1 VTRSTLVLVNVISG
15 LLVMSV
21 SPLAQDKATDKPQK
35 SVEERLADLEKQV
48 GGDAMRVFWKDGLRF
63 ESADKRYKVKIGG
76 RIHYDNSFFDP
87 DANTRAAVESNGPPV
102 VRIEDGS
109 EFRRARIEMSG
120 EVAERVEWAAGYDFG
135 GGRTNFRGLYV
146 GMKDL
151 PFGNLRIGQMK
162 EPFSLEQLT
171 SSNNIPFIERSAKA
185 AQDPAYNAGIM
196 VYDAHLEERMTW
208 AIGAFRVG
216 TDDLE
221 VSRGDGEW
229 ATTARV
235 TGLPLFD
242 EEGDDYVHLGLAAS
256 RRSPT
261 DDMVS
266 FSSRPEANLA
276 PAYVSLSGFPAETV
290 DLIGAEAAWVRGPLT
305 VAGEYAQASIDGPSG
320 ATQEPTF
327 SGYYAMASWLLTG
340 ESRPYS
346 KASGVFGAVKPR
358 ENAFGKEHGLGA
370 WEVLARISSL
380 DLRDDGVDE
389 GQLDDLTFGVNW
401 YLNPNTRVM
410 LNYILADLDP
420 TAPAADGDTDILSL
434 RVQFNF

>member
-1 VTRSTLVLVNVISG
+1 VVPCLIALAASTS
-15 LLVMSV
+15 
-21 SPLAQDKATDKPQK
+21 AQETAADKPQK
-35 SVEERLADLEKQV
+35 SVEERLADLEKLT

-63 ESADKRYKVKIGG
+63 ESADKRYKFKLGG

-87 DANTRAAVESNGPPV
+87 DADTRAAVESNGPPA

-120 EVAERVEWAAGYDFG
+120 EVGDRVEWAAAYDFG

-171 SSNNIPFIERSAKA
+171 SSNNIPFIERSVKA
-185 AQDPAYNAGIM
+185 AQDPAYNAGVMI
-196 VYDAHLEERMTW
+196 YDAPFGERTTW

-229 ATTARV
+229 ATTARI
-235 TGLPLFD
+235 TGLPLCD
-242 EEGDDYVHLGLAAS
+242 DEGDDYVHLGLAAS
-256 RRSPT
+256 RRNPT
-261 DDMVS
+261 DSLVS

-276 PAYVSLSGFPAETV
+276 PAYVSLSNLPADDV

-305 VAGEYAQASIDGPSG
+305 MSAEYAQASVDAPSG
-320 ATQEPTF
+320 ATAEPTF
-327 SGYYAMASWLLTG
+327 SGYYAMAGWFLTG
-340 ESRPYS
+340 ESRPYN
-346 KASGVFGAVKPR
+346 KSGGFFGAIKPR
-358 ENAFGKEHGLGA
+358 ENAFGKEHGWGA
-370 WEVLARISSL
+370 WEVLARLSSL
-380 DLRDDGVDE
+380 DLTDDGVDE
-389 GQLDDLTFGVNW
+389 GELSDVTLGVNW

-410 LNYILADLDP
+410 VNYIMADLDP
-420 TAPAADGDTDILSL
+420 TEPAPDGDTDILSV